1 MMQLSGIAAWFVYG
15 CLVAIGGSLVM
26 AFVRLIRGP
35 SLPDRVV
42 SLDLVAYQ
50 AVALMLVYAVLTGQ
64 PAFLDVSLVLALV
77 AFFGTV
83 AFARY
88 VEYVSAPETE
98 ATPES
103 G

>member
-1 MMQLSGIAAWFVYG
+1 MAQLGGISAWFAYG
-15 CLVAIGGSLVM
+15 CLVAIGVSLVL
-26 AFVRLIRGP
+26 AFVRLLRGP

-50 AVALMLVYAVLTGQ
+50 AIALMLIYAVLTGQ

-88 VEYVSAPETE
+88 VEYVSADETE
-98 ATPES
+98 TTPES